1 MRLKRLKGGMKV
13 MRKGLFLIL
22 LFGFLWGYH
31 FQVQAAEGPQG
42 KNMAGHPVSG
52 SEKSAVFA
60 VMPGPGKKVPLPDG
74 YYATYSFDKKP
85 KLGMLIVKVEI
96 FSQDGKRDTSFE
108 IKGDSGMP
116 SMKGHHDTGEQPFQ
130 LSKKGDYLLPV
141 NIVMPGDWEIRL
153 TFLKNGKVQFRGS
166 YPFDV

>member
-1 MRLKRLKGGMKV
+1 MMGI
-13 MRKGLFLIL
+13 RKGLFLIL
-22 LFGFLWGYH
+22 LFGFLWGLH
-31 FQVQAAEGPQG
+31 WSVQAAEGPEVKKMMGQ
-42 KNMAGHPVSG
+42 PVSG
-52 SEKSAVFA
+52 SDKTAVFT
-60 VMPGPGKKVPLPDG
+60 VMPGPGKKVPLPG
-74 YYATYSFDKKP
+74 GFYALYSFDKKP

-96 FSQDGKRDTSFE
+96 FSQDGKKDTSFE

-153 TFLKNGKVQFRGS
+153 TFLKDGKVQFRGS

>member
-1 MRLKRLKGGMKV
+1 MK
-13 MRKGLFLIL
+13 KGLILIFAL
-22 LFGFLWGYH
+22 LLAINCIP
-31 FQVQAAEGPQG
+31 VLAEGQQG
-42 KNMAGHPVSG
+42 KGMMGNPASG
-52 SEKSAVFA
+52 SEKAPVFPT
-60 VMPGPGKKVPLPDG
+60 MPGPGKKVPLPDG
-74 YYATYSFDKKP
+74 FYATYGFDKKP

-116 SMKGHHDTGEQPFQ
+116 SMKGHHDTGDQPFQ